1 MPASAMPSSATP
13 VSATPRTLI
22 VTGGSK
28 GIGAAIAHAAGAAGY
43 RVALTYKDDAAGAE
57 AVAQVVTT
65 AGGDA
70 FIVKA
75 DVAAEAD
82 VLALF
87 RTVDARFGLPDV
99 LVNNAGGVGPLGRVE
114 AITARALTDIM
125 AVNVVGHFL
134 CCREAIKRMSTRH
147 GGRGGV
153 IINMSSRAAELGGA
167 GEWVHYAASK
177 GAVDSLTI
185 GLAREVAAEGIRVNA
200 VAPGLIATNLHA
212 AAGAPERL
220 ERLGPM
226 IPMQRPGT
234 AGEVADVVMWLA
246 SPASGYVTGA
256 IIPVGGGR

>member
-1 MPASAMPSSATP
+1 MSSTHP
-13 VSATPRTLI
+13 TMI

-28 GIGAAIAHAAGAAGY
+28 GIGATIARAAAAAGY
-43 RVALTYKDDAAGAE
+43 RVALTYKGDTAGAE
-57 AVAQVVTT
+57 ETVRAVEA
-65 AGGDA
+65 AGGEA
-70 FIVKA
+70 LAVKA
-75 DVAAEAD
+75 DVAREAD

-87 RTVDARFGLPDV
+87 EAVDARFGAPDV

-114 AITARALTDIM
+114 TISAGALTDIM
-125 AVNVVGHFL
+125 AVNVVGSFL
-134 CCREAIKRMSTRH
+134 CCREAVKRMSTRH

-153 IINMSSRAAELGGA
+153 IVNISSRAAELGGA

-212 AAGAPERL
+212 AAGAPDRL
-220 ERLGPM
+220 DRLGPM
-226 IPMQRPGT
+226 VPMQRPGT
-234 AGEVADVVMWLA
+234 PQEVADIVMWLA
-246 SPASGYVTGA
+246 SPASSYVTAG